1 MIKWF
6 IILVLFCVPNVA
18 SDIGAELL
26 ADYSDQII
34 AYRMYHSHL
43 EMEWILT
50 AQESEIIGKE
60 IYRLCTIMKTDD
72 LASCDAVVNQY
83 NRILSD

>member
-1 MIKWF
+1 MVQWF
-6 IILVLFCVPNVA
+6 IILAVFFISNTW
-18 SDIGAELL
+18 SNSSELL
-26 ADYSDQII
+26 SDYSDQIV
-34 AYRMYHSHL
+34 AYRIYHSHL
-43 EMEWILT
+43 EMEWVLT

-60 IYRLCTIMKTDD
+60 IYRICTILWTPD

>member
-26 ADYSDQII
+26 ADYSDQIV

-43 EMEWILT
+43 EMEWTLT

-60 IYRLCTIMKTDD
+60 IYRLCTMMGVDWTDECNVLVD
-72 LASCDAVVNQY
+72 KY
-83 NRILSD
+83 NRILPQ